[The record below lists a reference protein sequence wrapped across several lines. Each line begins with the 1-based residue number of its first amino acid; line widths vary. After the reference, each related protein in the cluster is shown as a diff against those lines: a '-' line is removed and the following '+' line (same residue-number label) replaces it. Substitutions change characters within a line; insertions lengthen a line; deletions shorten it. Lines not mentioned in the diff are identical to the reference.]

1 MDCQAV
7 YNAPDGVFLSY
18 AVVERLARLVEENPA
33 QVMRCLERLI
43 KGETMMWTT
52 STWETSVRPMLT
64 YALQQEGDET
74 RRRAKAIISTLA
86 LQGMTDFLDLLPRE
100 EERAGSSQ
108 IQSPAL

>member
-52 STWETSVRPMLT
+52 STWETSVWPMLT
-64 YALQQEGDET
+64 YALQQEGTKPDDEPKPSLVPW
-74 RRRAKAIISTLA
+74 RSRV
-86 LQGMTDFLDLLPRE
+86 
-100 EERAGSSQ
+100 
-108 IQSPAL
+108 

>member
-18 AVVERLARLVEENPA
+18 AMVERLARLVEENPA

-100 EERAGSSQ
+100 DK
-108 IQSPAL
+108 